1 MGIVSYLYSGTRLAE
16 NIRSILIVLGIQKM
30 YNILNMKK
38 LNKHPTPQMFYAREF
53 YTANTKRIEA
63 VKNMLADEES
73 KTVFTKLI
81 HMRQYYDTKDI
92 PHYNYFNQYFPKDII
107 QCSKNEVFV
116 DCGAFNGDT
125 VKTFIKH
132 CPDYGSVIAFEPD
145 NENFLKLNRNLK
157 HKRNIHTVKA
167 GVYNHTGYVN
177 FIDGKGGGSTI
188 NNQQSTINNQ
198 QSCISV
204 TTIDTYEECKKA
216 TFIKMDIEGAE
227 LPALQGAE
235 HIIKKNKPKLAI
247 SIYHSDEDMLRLA
260 EYIHKIVPEYKLYIR
275 AHTMGIAETILY
287 AVM

>member
-16 NIRSILIVLGIQKM
+16 NIRSVLVVLGIQKI

-38 LNKHPTPQMFYAREF
+38 LNKHPTPQMFKAREF
-53 YTANTKRIEA
+53 FSANAKRIET
-63 VKNMLADEES
+63 VKNMFADEES

-125 VKTFIKH
+125 VKIFIKH

-157 HKRNIHTVKA
+157 HKHNIHTVKA
-167 GVYNHTGYVN
+167 GVYNHTGYMN

-188 NNQQSTINNQ
+188 NNQQSTINNPVFLLLLLIVMKNVKRQ
-198 QSCISV
+198 HLLKWILKEQSFLHYKERNTLLRKINRSLLFL
-204 TTIDTYEECKKA
+204 
-216 TFIKMDIEGAE
+216 FIIVMKICYVW
-227 LPALQGAE
+227 PN
-235 HIIKKNKPKLAI
+235 IFI
-247 SIYHSDEDMLRLA
+247 RLSPNTN
-260 EYIHKIVPEYKLYIR
+260 YI
-275 AHTMGIAETILY
+275 
-287 AVM
+287 